1 MNGVKLAKDG
11 ILICITECTYYAFI
25 QYFYVGEEDGNTSV
39 QTIEVTRHEEL
50 FFPNPLHFFYSTKSN
65 NHGYT
70 LLRSETE
77 ANQIYSII
85 TVLHYNENLSR
96 PLIRN

>member
-1 MNGVKLAKDG
+1 MKNYFFPTHY
-11 ILICITECTYYAFI
+11 IFFI
-25 QYFYVGEEDGNTSV
+25 QLRVY
-39 QTIEVTRHEEL
+39 
-50 FFPNPLHFFYSTKSN
+50 